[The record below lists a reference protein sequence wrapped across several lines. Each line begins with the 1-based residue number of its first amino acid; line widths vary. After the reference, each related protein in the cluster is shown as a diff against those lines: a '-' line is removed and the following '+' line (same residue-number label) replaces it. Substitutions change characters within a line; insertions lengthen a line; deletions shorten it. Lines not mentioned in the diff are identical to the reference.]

1 MSENAPVET
10 QAADPLKT
18 VADAMEHA
26 VNAAKGKTPRR
37 AGQGRPG
44 SARGQPIC
52 FAVCVHHVLHPF
64 LRDSMTIGASGPTIP
79 KTTRSSTD

>member
-26 VNAAKGKTPRR
+26 VNAAKE
-37 AGQGRPG
+37 
-44 SARGQPIC
+44 
-52 FAVCVHHVLHPF
+52 
-64 LRDSMTIGASGPTIP
+64 GA
-79 KTTRSSTD
+79 